1 MELPEIRE
9 KLLTLGI
16 PVAYLRFKAPQTP
29 PYAVYFESDTEI
41 RGADAYNLYRDVEI
55 TVELYSPKK
64 NPQLERRLE
73 NLFRDVEIDKAGDTV
88 LEGENLI
95 MTVFTFNTIQSIEED
110 ENNA

>member
-16 PVAYLRFKAPQTP
+16 PVAYLQFKTPQAP
-29 PYAVYFESDTEI
+29 PYAVYYESDTDI
-41 RGADAYNLYRDVEI
+41 LGADGYNLYRDVEI

-73 NLFRDVEIDKAGDTV
+73 NLFREVEIDKAGDTA
-88 LEGENLI
+88 LDGENLI
-95 MTVFTFNTIQSIEED
+95 MTVFAFRTIQSIEEEE
-110 ENNA
+110 ENA

>member
-1 MELPEIRE
+1 MELSEIRD

-16 PVAYLRFKAPQTP
+16 PVAYLHFKTEQTP
-29 PYAVYFESDTEI
+29 PYAVYFESNTEI

>member
-16 PVAYLRFKAPQTP
+16 PVAYLQFKTPQTP
-29 PYAVYFESDTEI
+29 PYAVYYESDTDI
-41 RGADAYNLYRDVEI
+41 LGADGYNLYRDVEI

-88 LEGENLI
+88 LDGENLI
-95 MTVFTFNTIQSIEED
+95 MTVFAFRTIQSIEED

>member
-73 NLFRDVEIDKAGDTV
+73 NLFLDTAEAEDVGCAGRQ
-88 LEGENLI
+88 GGGAN
-95 MTVFTFNTIQSIEED
+95 
-110 ENNA
+110 